1 MKTKYFRVG
10 QKITFQVGDL
20 VVPNFKMLKIEEYD
34 CLYIVTKVEEPR
46 HTEYLWWETPDKD
59 YIYLHVREV
68 KTGREVN
75 SLVTINKG
83 SKGCDYLI
91 VEE

>member
-10 QKITFQVGDL
+10 QKIAFQIGDL
-20 VVPNFKMLKIEEYD
+20 VVPNFKMLRVEEYD
-34 CLYIVTKVEEPR
+34 CLYIVTKVEEPK

-68 KTGREVN
+68 RTGRELS
-75 SLVTINKG
+75 SLVTLNKG
-83 SKGCDYLI
+83 SRGCEYLI
-91 VEE
+91 VD

>member
-10 QKITFQVGDL
+10 QKIRFQVGDL
-20 VVPNFKMLKIEEYD
+20 VVPNFKMLRVEEYD
-34 CLYIVTKVEEPR
+34 CLYIVTKVDEPR

-68 KTGREVN
+68 KTGREVS

>member
-10 QKITFQVGDL
+10 RKIKFQVGDL
-20 VVPNFKMLKIEEYD
+20 VVPNFKLLKIEEYE
-34 CLYIVTKVEEPR
+34 CLYLVTEVESPR

-59 YIYLHVREV
+59 YIYLYIKEV
-68 KTGREVN
+68 KTGREVS

-83 SKGCDYLI
+83 SKGCEYLI
-91 VEE
+91 VDE